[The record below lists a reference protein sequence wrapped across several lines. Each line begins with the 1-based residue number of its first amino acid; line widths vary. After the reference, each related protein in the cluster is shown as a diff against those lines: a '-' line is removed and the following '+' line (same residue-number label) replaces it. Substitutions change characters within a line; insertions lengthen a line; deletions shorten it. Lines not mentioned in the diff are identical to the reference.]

1 MTIDSNEIIECM
13 AKLKQERQPFVLA
26 TVVRTEELTA
36 AKAGAK
42 AVIRPDGS
50 IIGWVGGGCTL
61 GAVKKAAAEAL
72 ETGLSKLI
80 HIKPAAL
87 AEAAPPVDG
96 IDVHKSGCPS
106 GGTEEVF
113 IEPILPKPALIVMGA
128 SSAAQALCDL
138 GRHMGFWVTVAALA
152 DDLPDFKAADDTV
165 EGFEFADDPRMKGAF
180 VVVATQGKRDRDALR
195 CTLSS
200 NAAYVA
206 MIGSRRKAEKLKAD
220 LRAGGMAKENLDAL
234 HFPAGLDIGAV
245 TPDEIALSV
254 LAKIVQDRRKAD
266 AGSKNVTAR
275 KTSFSTG

>member
-80 HIKPAAL
+80 HIIPAAL

-165 EGFEFADDPRMKGAF
+165 EGFDFADDPRMGGAF

-220 LRAGGMAKENLDAL
+220 LRAEGMAEENLDAL

-245 TPDEIALSV
+245 TPDEIALSPKSSRI
-254 LAKIVQDRRKAD
+254 ATRRMRAQKM
-266 AGSKNVTAR
+266 
-275 KTSFSTG
+275 